1 MCKTTHANL
10 MRPVPGIGATIA
22 KPFQPERTVWN
33 MLAHQTEVARMLSN
47 CPARSALAGTLV
59 LLAAS
64 CSGPVAKP
72 AAINRDAA
80 SRCVQKIDAWK
91 KDVVKLDSLQQEF
104 DSIANQIRVDYRKA
118 TPEEKT
124 QLRTELHN
132 VITETD
138 ETRRSADALF
148 DEILR
153 DLEYVPRDKIIR
165 ARITQVTTPLKDAE
179 GARTPEVQ
187 QALDAVSSQLQT
199 LVRAD

>member
-1 MCKTTHANL
+1 M
-10 MRPVPGIGATIA
+10 V
-22 KPFQPERTVWN
+22 
-33 MLAHQTEVARMLSN
+33 AHQTEVAGMLRN
-47 CPARSALAGTLV
+47 CPARSALAGVLA

-64 CSGPVAKP
+64 CSGPIAKP

-91 KDVVKLDSLQQEF
+91 KDVVKLDSLEQEF
-104 DSIANQIRVDYRKA
+104 DSISNQIRVDYRKA

-124 QLRTELHN
+124 QLRTKLYD
-132 VITETD
+132 VVAETD

-165 ARITQVTTPLKDAE
+165 ARITLVTTPLKDAE
-179 GARTPEVQ
+179 GVRTPEVQ